1 MSVQQQ
7 LLCLLADG
15 QLHSGSE
22 LATSLGV
29 TRSAIWKNIRQLSSL
44 DIEVAAQAGKGYR
57 LAAPLEML
65 DELQIVNALNER
77 SRQLCDPP
85 EVLWVSE
92 STSDHLLRKP
102 APLPG
107 IAHVCLAEYQSS
119 GRGRRGRQWF
129 APAGHG
135 ICLSVAWSFSSSPAN
150 LSCLGLAIGVGVLRA
165 LRSAGAADA
174 QLKWPN
180 DIVADGCKLA
190 GILIDV
196 QGEAGGPLHVVAGVG
211 VNYHLNHFAEKAV
224 AANGGITPACMTGV
238 AADEFAGRNQT
249 AALLIDEICVVLA
262 DFSKDGFTSLADE
275 WSEADYLAGQRV
287 NVQLDDAVLSGIARG
302 ITDDG
307 RLRLEVDGK
316 LHLLVTGDVSVRAE
330 P

>member
-7 LLCLLADG
+7 LLSLLADG

-22 LATSLGV
+22 LAAELGV
-29 TRSAIWKNIRQLSSL
+29 TRSAVWKHIRQLESL
-44 DIEVAAQAGKGYR
+44 DLEVAAQAGKGYR
-57 LAAPLEML
+57 LTAPLELL
-65 DELQIVNALNER
+65 DKFQIANALGEHT
-77 SRQLCDPP
+77 RQLCDPP
-85 EVLWVSE
+85 EILWVSE
-92 STSDHLLRKP
+92 STSDHLLKKP

-107 IAHVCLAEYQSS
+107 VAQACLAEYQSS

-135 ICLSVAWSFSSSPAN
+135 ICLSVAWSFSMSPAN
-150 LSCLGLAIGVGVLRA
+150 LSCLGLAVGVGVLRA
-165 LRSAGAADA
+165 LRSAGAKKA

-196 QGEAGGPLHVVAGVG
+196 QGEAGGPLYVVVGVG
-211 VNYHLNHFAEKAV
+211 VNYCLNHLAEKAV
-224 AANGGITPACMTGV
+224 SANGGITPACLTGV
-238 AADEFAGRNQT
+238 AGNDLAGRNQT
-249 AALLIDEICVVLA
+249 AALLIDKICAVLD
-262 DFSKDGFTSLADE
+262 DFSVDGFASLADE
-275 WSEADYLAGQRV
+275 WSGADYLAGRLV
-287 NVQLDDAVLSGIARG
+287 KVQLDDEVLSGIARG

-316 LHLLVTGDVSVRAE
+316 LHLLVTGDVSVRTE

>member
-1 MSVQQQ
+1 MSVQWQ

-15 QLHSGSE
+15 QLHSGNE

-44 DIEVAAQAGKGYR
+44 DIEVVAQAGKGYR

-65 DELQIVNALNER
+65 DKFQINNSLNDR
-77 SRQLCDPP
+77 TRQLCEPP
-85 EVLWVSE
+85 EILWISE
-92 STSDHLLRKP
+92 STSDHLLKKP
-102 APLPG
+102 SPSPG
-107 IAHVCLAEYQSS
+107 VAHVCLAEYQSS

-135 ICLSVAWSFSSSPAN
+135 ICLSVARKFSMSPAN
-150 LSCLGLAIGVGVLRA
+150 LSCLGLAVGVGVLRA
-165 LRSAGAADA
+165 LRSAGAAGA

-180 DIVADGCKLA
+180 DIVANGCKLA

-196 QGEAGGPLHVVAGVG
+196 QGEAGGPLYVVAGVG
-211 VNYHLNHFAEKAV
+211 VNYHLNHLAEKAV
-224 AANGGITPACMTGV
+224 VASGGIAPACMTDVAGV
-238 AADEFAGRNQT
+238 EVAGRNQT
-249 AALLIDEICVVLA
+249 AALLINEICAVLA

-275 WSEADYLAGQRV
+275 WGAADYLAGQRI
-287 NVQLDDAVLSGIARG
+287 NVQLDDAVLSGVARG
-302 ITDDG
+302 ITEDG
-307 RLRLEVDGK
+307 RLRLEANGK